1 MSENNGT
8 EGMHS
13 GETAR
18 HWVRSLAFTQRRQ
31 QAVDA
36 LLHMG
41 AAAIPALEEARG
53 DSNNRVREE
62 AAAVLARLR

>member
-1 MSENNGT
+1 MSENNAA
-8 EGMHS
+8 EGIHS

-18 HWVRSLAFTQRRQ
+18 IWVRSLAFTQRRQ

-36 LLHMG
+36 LLRMG
-41 AAAIPALEEARG
+41 ASAIPALEEARG

-62 AAAVLARLR
+62 AAAVLERLR